1 MCWPVCFYYLPL
13 RLQMNT
19 CTAVFLVLLLQQPQ
33 LQPAVSNRPMV
44 VKE

>member
-1 MCWPVCFYYLPL
+1 VLACLLLLP
-13 RLQMNT
+13 
-19 CTAVFLVLLLQQPQ
+19 TAAAANEHLHSSVLVLLLQQPQ